1 MNRRRQKAAQGA
13 YNLFVNYII
22 NDKPNAGK
30 SFPKPCYSH
39 RYQLSFEVFT
49 DSSDPEGI
57 GLDDITEAL
66 YEVIRDINLEQEPH
80 DVYDLFGDPITK
92 EVI

>member
-1 MNRRRQKAAQGA
+1 MNSLRQKAAQGA
-13 YNLFVNYII
+13 FNFYLKCITNETFRAANI
-22 NDKPNAGK
+22 
-30 SFPKPCYSH
+30 PKPYYSH

-66 YEVIRDINLEQEPH
+66 YEVIRDINLESAPL
-80 DVYDLFGDPITK
+80 DVYDLFGGPITK
-92 EVI
+92 EVT